1 MFFFNRLLAG
11 LTGRKCLP
19 GLMEH
24 YEPVAKGVMVVE
36 AALKE
41 YVANGL
47 GVAFQALTVEIDTL
61 EGQADK
67 IKRRIRNRLPRDLFM
82 EVDKTLFLNFTRSQ
96 DNILDT
102 AQDAFSWLGMRKM
115 HLGGDLLPQSRS
127 LAREACRSV
136 ELLKPA
142 IQGTMDLIHGRTRDR
157 SAVKETYHEVRLQ
170 HHRASKSARKLQK
183 EAFAAEADFRDVYQ
197 FVKFVEH
204 LHDMSHNAEGAA
216 DVLRAMIAR

>member
-1 MFFFNRLLAG
+1 MFVSRLISS

-19 GLMEH
+19 GLLEH

-41 YVANGL
+41 YLNNGH
-47 GVAFQALTVEIDTL
+47 GAGFQALTVEIDTL

-67 IKRRIRNRLPRDLFM
+67 IKRRIRNRLPRDIFM

-96 DNILDT
+96 DNILDS
-102 AQDAFSWLGMRKM
+102 AQDALNWLGMRR
-115 HLGGDLLPQSRS
+115 LDLSKDLTASARS
-127 LAREACRSV
+127 LAREACRTV

-142 IQGTMDLIHGRTRDR
+142 IVGTMDLIYGATKDR
-157 SAVKETYHEVRLQ
+157 SGVKETYHEVRLQ
-170 HHRASKSARKLQK
+170 HHRAAKASRKLQR
-183 EAFAAEADFRDVYQ
+183 ESFAADADFREIYR
-197 FVKFVEH
+197 FVKFIEYT
-204 LHDMSHNAEGAA
+204 HDMSHNAEGAA